1 MQLILRDSKSV
12 IKYGT
17 NAYSKNVML
26 SPKFLDNISNFDLL
40 LKSLAEY
47 LSNFQ
52 LINFPFIQIVIEM
65 QLPP

>member
-12 IKYGT
+12 IKYST

-26 SPKFLDNISNFDLL
+26 FPKFLDNISNFDLL

-52 LINFPFIQIVIEM
+52 LINFPYIQIVIEM